1 MTKKT
6 LPDIISR
13 CMTRNG
19 TRACAKMLDAI
30 KSQGYKYST
39 LSAISVAVC
48 DAVIP
53 PQKAELIAEADKQV
67 SQVGKLFNRGLISEG
82 ERYKQTIDIWQ
93 ATTDRVSKA
102 LADNLPKDNE
112 IYMMADSGA
121 RGSMNQIKQLAG
133 MRGLL
138 ANTAGHTIEM
148 PIRANYREGLNILEY
163 FVSARG
169 ARKGLADTALRTADS
184 GYLTRR
190 MVDVSQDVI
199 VREIDCGTTD
209 GLWVSEIHE
218 GKEKIESFR
227 ERLIGRYAVGDVVNP
242 VTGKVIVPEG
252 KMIDLYDADEIESA
266 GITKLKIRSLLT
278 CRAKIGVCA
287 R

>member
-1 MTKKT
+1 
-6 LPDIISR
+6 
-13 CMTRNG
+13 
-19 TRACAKMLDAI
+19 MLDAI
-30 KSQGYKYST
+30 KAQGYKYST

-53 PQKAELIAEADKQV
+53 PQKQELIAEADKEIAK
-67 SQVGKLFNRGLISEG
+67 VGKLFNRGLISDN
-82 ERYKQTIDIWQ
+82 ERYNKTIDIWQ
-93 ATTDRVSKA
+93 KTTDKVSKA

-138 ANTAGHTIEM
+138 ANTAGKTIEM

-163 FVSARG
+163 FVAARG

-199 VREIDCGTTD
+199 VREI
-209 GLWVSEIHE
+209 EYIHN
-218 GKEKIESFR
+218 KYQ
-227 ERLIGRYAVGDVVNP
+227 L
-242 VTGKVIVPEG
+242 
-252 KMIDLYDADEIESA
+252 
-266 GITKLKIRSLLT
+266 
-278 CRAKIGVCA
+278 
-287 R
+287 